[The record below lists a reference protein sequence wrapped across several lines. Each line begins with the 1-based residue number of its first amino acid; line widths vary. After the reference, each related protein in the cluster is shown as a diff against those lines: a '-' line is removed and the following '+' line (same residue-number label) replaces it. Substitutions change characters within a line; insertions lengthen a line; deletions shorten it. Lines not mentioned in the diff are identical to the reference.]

1 MVDKITNSIVN
12 LENKT
17 SKNSTNVKNS
27 LSKVDKYVGENSTDI
42 KIENKNIIEDLAS
55 SAPIDHDKVS
65 SIKKAI
71 SSGNYP
77 LDLDKI
83 SDALM
88 DAYNDMKSWYIV
100 IWYEFFKKSKWH
112 LWVVKQTRQSHYE
125 KQWQ

>member
-12 LENKT
+12 LENKA

-27 LSKVDKYVGENSTDI
+27 ISKVNNYENENSTNI
-42 KIENKNIIEDLAS
+42 KINQKNIVSDLAS

-88 DAYNDMKSWYIV
+88 EAYNEMKS
-100 IWYEFFKKSKWH
+100 
-112 LWVVKQTRQSHYE
+112 
-125 KQWQ
+125 

>member
-1 MVDKITNSIVN
+1 MVDKITNSLIN
-12 LENKT
+12 LENKA
-17 SKNSTNVKNS
+17 SKNSANVKNS
-27 LSKVDKYVGENSTDI
+27 ISKVDNYGSENSASI
-42 KIENKNIIEDLAS
+42 KINQKSVVSDLAS

-88 DAYNDMKSWYIV
+88 EAYNDMKS
-100 IWYEFFKKSKWH
+100 
-112 LWVVKQTRQSHYE
+112 
-125 KQWQ
+125 

>member
-1 MVDKITNSIVN
+1 MVDKITNSIIN

-17 SKNSTNVKNS
+17 SKNSANVNTS
-27 LSKVDKYVGENSTDI
+27 IAKVSNLRSENPADI
-42 KIENKNIIEDLAS
+42 KIKNKDIINDLAS
-55 SAPIDHDKVS
+55 NAPIDHDKVA

-88 DAYNDMKSWYIV
+88 EAYKNMKS
-100 IWYEFFKKSKWH
+100 
-112 LWVVKQTRQSHYE
+112 
-125 KQWQ
+125 

>member
-1 MVDKITNSIVN
+1 MVDKISNSIVN
-12 LENKT
+12 LENKA

-27 LSKVDKYVGENSTDI
+27 LSKVDNYVGENSADI
-42 KIENKNIIEDLAS
+42 QIENKKVIEDLAS

-88 DAYNDMKSWYIV
+88 DAYNDMKSWCIV
-100 IWYEFFKKSKWH
+100 IWYEFFKKSKWN
-112 LWVVKQTRQSHYE
+112 LWVVK
-125 KQWQ
+125 

>member
-1 MVDKITNSIVN
+1 MVDKITNSIIN
-12 LENKT
+12 LENKG
-17 SKNSTNVKNS
+17 SKNSAKVNDSV
-27 LSKVDKYVGENSTDI
+27 SKVSNYRSENSADI
-42 KIENKNIIEDLAS
+42 KIENKNLINDLAY

-88 DAYNDMKSWYIV
+88 EAYKEMKS
-100 IWYEFFKKSKWH
+100 
-112 LWVVKQTRQSHYE
+112 
-125 KQWQ
+125 

>member
-1 MVDKITNSIVN
+1 MVDKITNSLIN

-17 SKNSTNVKNS
+17 SKNSANVKNS
-27 LSKVDKYVGENSTDI
+27 ISKVDNYGSENSTSI
-42 KIENKNIIEDLAS
+42 KINQKSVVSDLAS
-55 SAPIDHDKVS
+55 SAPIDHDQVS

-88 DAYNDMKSWYIV
+88 EAYNEMKS
-100 IWYEFFKKSKWH
+100 
-112 LWVVKQTRQSHYE
+112 
-125 KQWQ
+125 

>member
-1 MVDKITNSIVN
+1 MVDKITNSMIN

-17 SKNSTNVKNS
+17 SKNSTKINNS
-27 LSKVDKYVGENSTDI
+27 VSKVDNYGSENSANI
-42 KIENKNIIEDLAS
+42 KIENKKVIEELAS

-65 SIKKAI
+65 SIKRAI

-88 DAYNDMKSWYIV
+88 EAYNDMKS
-100 IWYEFFKKSKWH
+100 
-112 LWVVKQTRQSHYE
+112 
-125 KQWQ
+125 

>member
-1 MVDKITNSIVN
+1 MVDKITNSLIN

-17 SKNSTNVKNS
+17 SKGSAGMKNSTG
-27 LSKVDKYVGENSTDI
+27 KVDNYGSENSSSI
-42 KIENKNIIEDLAS
+42 KINQKSVVSDLAS
-55 SAPIDHDKVS
+55 TAPIDHDKVS

-88 DAYNDMKSWYIV
+88 EAYNDMKS
-100 IWYEFFKKSKWH
+100 
-112 LWVVKQTRQSHYE
+112 
-125 KQWQ
+125 

>member
-1 MVDKITNSIVN
+1 MVDKITNSIIN

-27 LSKVDKYVGENSTDI
+27 ITKIDNYRSEKSTDI
-42 KIENKNIIEDLAS
+42 KIENKNIIDELAS

-88 DAYNDMKSWYIV
+88 EAYNEMKS
-100 IWYEFFKKSKWH
+100 
-112 LWVVKQTRQSHYE
+112 
-125 KQWQ
+125 

>member
-1 MVDKITNSIVN
+1 MVDKITNSLIN
-12 LENKT
+12 LENKA
-17 SKNSTNVKNS
+17 SKNSANVKNS
-27 LSKVDKYVGENSTDI
+27 LSKVDSYGSENSTSVKV
-42 KIENKNIIEDLAS
+42 KIDQKNVVSDLAS

-88 DAYNDMKSWYIV
+88 EAYNEMKS
-100 IWYEFFKKSKWH
+100 
-112 LWVVKQTRQSHYE
+112 
-125 KQWQ
+125 

>member
-1 MVDKITNSIVN
+1 MVDKITNSLIN
-12 LENKT
+12 LENKS
-17 SKNSTNVKNS
+17 SKNSANVKNS
-27 LSKVDKYVGENSTDI
+27 VSKVDNYRSEDSTNI
-42 KIENKNIIEDLAS
+42 KINQKEVISDLAS

-88 DAYNDMKSWYIV
+88 EAYNELKS
-100 IWYEFFKKSKWH
+100 
-112 LWVVKQTRQSHYE
+112 
-125 KQWQ
+125 

>member
-1 MVDKITNSIVN
+1 MVDKITNSIIN

-17 SKNSTNVKNS
+17 SKNSANVKNS
-27 LSKVDKYVGENSTDI
+27 ITNVDNYRSENSTDI
-42 KIENKNIIEDLAS
+42 KIEQKNIVSDLAS

-88 DAYNDMKSWYIV
+88 EAYNDMKS
-100 IWYEFFKKSKWH
+100 
-112 LWVVKQTRQSHYE
+112 
-125 KQWQ
+125 

>member
-1 MVDKITNSIVN
+1 MVDKITNSIIN

-17 SKNSTNVKNS
+17 SKNSAKLKDSISKVENYGSKNS
-27 LSKVDKYVGENSTDI
+27 ANI
-42 KIENKNIIEDLAS
+42 KIENKNVINDLAS

-88 DAYNDMKSWYIV
+88 EAYNEMKS
-100 IWYEFFKKSKWH
+100 
-112 LWVVKQTRQSHYE
+112 
-125 KQWQ
+125 

>member
-1 MVDKITNSIVN
+1 MVDKITNSIIN
-12 LENKT
+12 LENKA
-17 SKNSTNVKNS
+17 SKNSANVKNS
-27 LSKVDKYVGENSTDI
+27 VSKVDNYRSEDSTNI
-42 KIENKNIIEDLAS
+42 KINQKNVISDLAS

-88 DAYNDMKSWYIV
+88 EAYNDMKS
-100 IWYEFFKKSKWH
+100 
-112 LWVVKQTRQSHYE
+112 
-125 KQWQ
+125 

>member
-88 DAYNDMKSWYIV
+88 DAYNDMKSWYVV
-100 IWYEFFKKSKWH
+100 ICYEFFKQSKWY
-112 LWVVKQTRQSHYE
+112 LWVVK
-125 KQWQ
+125 

>member
-12 LENKT
+12 LESKT
-17 SKNSTNVKNS
+17 SKNTAKVNNS
-27 LSKVDKYVGENSTDI
+27 VSNIDNYRSENSADI
-42 KIENKNIIEDLAS
+42 KINHKNVVSDLAS

-88 DAYNDMKSWYIV
+88 EAYNEMKS
-100 IWYEFFKKSKWH
+100 
-112 LWVVKQTRQSHYE
+112 
-125 KQWQ
+125 

>member
-12 LENKT
+12 LENKA

-27 LSKVDKYVGENSTDI
+27 LSKVDNYVGENTADI
-42 KIENKNIIEDLAS
+42 QIENKKVIEDLAS

-88 DAYNDMKSWYIV
+88 DAYNDMKSWCV
-100 IWYEFFKKSKWH
+100 VTWYEFFKKSKWN
-112 LWVVKQTRQSHYE
+112 LWVVRQSRRRNDE
-125 KQWQ
+125 KRW

>member
-1 MVDKITNSIVN
+1 MVDKITNSIIN

-17 SKNSTNVKNS
+17 SKNSAKVNTSV
-27 LSKVDKYVGENSTDI
+27 SKVDNHVSGNSADI
-42 KIENKNIIEDLAS
+42 KIENKDIINDLAS
-55 SAPIDHDKVS
+55 SAPIDHDRVS

-88 DAYNDMKSWYIV
+88 EAYKEIKS
-100 IWYEFFKKSKWH
+100 
-112 LWVVKQTRQSHYE
+112 
-125 KQWQ
+125 

>member
-1 MVDKITNSIVN
+1 MVDKITNSIIN

-17 SKNSTNVKNS
+17 SKNSAKVNNS
-27 LSKVDKYVGENSTDI
+27 VSKVESYGNDNSTDI
-42 KIENKNIIEDLAS
+42 KIEQKKIINDLAS
-55 SAPIDHDKVS
+55 SAPIDNDKVS

-88 DAYNDMKSWYIV
+88 QAYNDMKS
-100 IWYEFFKKSKWH
+100 
-112 LWVVKQTRQSHYE
+112 
-125 KQWQ
+125 

>member
-1 MVDKITNSIVN
+1 MVDKITNSIIN

-17 SKNSTNVKNS
+17 SKNSANVKNS
-27 LSKVDKYVGENSTDI
+27 ISKVDNYGSENSTNI
-42 KIENKNIIEDLAS
+42 KIDQKNVVSELAS

-88 DAYNDMKSWYIV
+88 EAYNEMKS
-100 IWYEFFKKSKWH
+100 
-112 LWVVKQTRQSHYE
+112 
-125 KQWQ
+125 

>member
-1 MVDKITNSIVN
+1 MVDKITNSLIN
-12 LENKT
+12 LENKA
-17 SKNSTNVKNS
+17 SKNSANFKNS
-27 LSKVDKYVGENSTDI
+27 VSKVDNHGSENSTNI
-42 KIENKNIIEDLAS
+42 KINQKNVVSDLAS

-88 DAYNDMKSWYIV
+88 EAYNDMKS
-100 IWYEFFKKSKWH
+100 
-112 LWVVKQTRQSHYE
+112 
-125 KQWQ
+125 

>member
-1 MVDKITNSIVN
+1 MVDKITNSIIN

-17 SKNSTNVKNS
+17 SKNSARINYSSN
-27 LSKVDKYVGENSTDI
+27 KVINDRKEDLADI
-42 KIENKNIIEDLAS
+42 KIENKNVINDLAS
-55 SAPIDHDKVS
+55 NAPIDVDKVM

-88 DAYNDMKSWYIV
+88 EAYNDMKS
-100 IWYEFFKKSKWH
+100 
-112 LWVVKQTRQSHYE
+112 
-125 KQWQ
+125 

>member
-1 MVDKITNSIVN
+1 MVDKITNSIIN
-12 LENKT
+12 LENKS
-17 SKNSTNVKNS
+17 SKNSANVKNS
-27 LSKVDKYVGENSTDI
+27 VNKVDNYRSEDSTNI
-42 KIENKNIIEDLAS
+42 KINQKEVISDLAS

-88 DAYNDMKSWYIV
+88 DAYNEMKSW
-100 IWYEFFKKSKWH
+100 
-112 LWVVKQTRQSHYE
+112 
-125 KQWQ
+125 

>member
-1 MVDKITNSIVN
+1 MVDKITNSMVN
-12 LENKT
+12 LESKT
-17 SKNSTNVKNS
+17 SKNSTKIDNS
-27 LSKVDKYVGENSTDI
+27 VSKVNDYGSENSTSI
-42 KIENKNIIEDLAS
+42 KINQKNVVSDLAS

-88 DAYNDMKSWYIV
+88 EAYNEMKS
-100 IWYEFFKKSKWH
+100 
-112 LWVVKQTRQSHYE
+112 
-125 KQWQ
+125 